1 MAAIR
6 DVERS
11 ITRVESVL
19 VLLSIAAIASADYV
33 VGRQVSIGYLY
44 LIPLGY
50 SALTHKWPVLLAL
63 VVLCVSLREWLGPIE
78 HATWTEIGRDWLLA
92 MLFLGIVAS
101 LHRLGAA
108 RAAFF
113 ETARKQRD
121 ELMREVELAAEV
133 QRHLLD
139 QHQPPAG
146 MLDVVARMHPAMVV
160 GGDYYDFIP
169 LDARRFGVVVA
180 DISGKGLPAA
190 LIMPAVKIAQR
201 TLATGDRP
209 IADALD
215 RLNQIFL
222 DNLPSNSYFTLF
234 YGVFDVEASRLT
246 WANAAHLPGLHVEAR
261 SGAISWLDSTGGAV
275 GLLPGTT
282 YETRELAFAPGDVF
296 VFYTD
301 GITEAHGPADEEFGG
316 ERLAAVARERRGQPA
331 AAIVAAVHD
340 AVAAFRADGAPTDDA
355 TVIVVRVPERRQNVH
370 QDGRS

>member
-19 VLLSIAAIASADYV
+19 VLLSVAAIASADHL
-33 VGRQVSIGYLY
+33 VGREVSLGYLY
-44 LIPLGY
+44 LIPLSY
-50 SALTHKWPVLLAL
+50 SALTQRWRYFFAL
-63 VVLCVSLREWLGPIE
+63 VVLCLVLRQWLGPI
-78 HATWTEIGRDWLLA
+78 AFQSWGQIARDWVLTG
-92 MLFLGIVAS
+92 FFVAVVVS
-101 LHRLGAA
+101 LHRLGTA

-113 ETARKQRD
+113 DTARKQRD
-121 ELMREVELAAEV
+121 ELLREVEMAAEV
-133 QRHLLD
+133 QQHLLA

-146 MLDVVARMHPAMVV
+146 MLDVVARMNPAKVV

-169 LDARRFGVVVA
+169 LDDRRFGVVIA

-201 TLATGDRP
+201 TLATSARP
-209 IADALD
+209 IVGALD

-246 WANAAHLPGLHVEAR
+246 WANAAHLPVLHFEAR
-261 SGAISWLDSTGGAV
+261 SGAVTWLDSTGGAV

-282 YETRELAFAPGDVF
+282 YETRELTFAPGDVF

-301 GITEAHGPADEEFGG
+301 GITETHGAADEEFGR
-316 ERLAAVARERRGQPA
+316 ERLAAVVRERQGQPA
-331 AAIVAAVHD
+331 AGLVAAVHD
-340 AVAAFRADGAPTDDA
+340 VVEAFRADGAAGDDA
-355 TVIVVRVPERRQNVH
+355 TVIVVRIPE
-370 QDGRS
+370 GAGAGA

>member
-1 MAAIR
+1 MAEIR

-11 ITRVESVL
+11 IKLVESVL
-19 VLLSIAAIASADYV
+19 VLLSVAAIAVADFV
-33 VGRQVSIGYLY
+33 AGPEVSVGFLY
-44 LIPLGY
+44 LIPLAY
-50 SALTHKWPVLLAL
+50 SALTHRWPVLFAL
-63 VVLCVSLREWLGPIE
+63 VVLCVALREWLGPIE
-78 HATWTEIGRDWLLA
+78 HATWPEIARDWLMLV
-92 MLFLGIVAS
+92 LFLGIVVS

-113 ETARKQRD
+113 ETARAQRD
-121 ELMREVELAAEV
+121 ELLREVEMAAEV
-133 QRHLLD
+133 QRHLLA

-146 MLDVVARMHPAMVV
+146 MLDVVARMEPARVV

-209 IADALD
+209 IAGALD

-234 YGVFDVEASRLT
+234 YGVFDVGANRLT
-246 WANAAHLPGLHVEAR
+246 WANAAHLPGLHFEAR
-261 SGAISWLDSTGGAV
+261 SGGVTWLDSTGGAV

-316 ERLAAVARERRGQPA
+316 ERLAAVVRERRGQPA

-340 AVAAFRADGAPTDDA
+340 AVAAFRADGAPADDA
-355 TVIVVRVPERRQNVH
+355 TVIVVRIPEAA
-370 QDGRS
+370 GAAA